1 MITPDP
7 LEMYGVGIGIVSQT
21 AAVVWCS
28 SRVSLRVISRRVA
41 RCALSFQAPYS
52 TESTPLPRARPP
64 HREEQV
70 RPSEPSRER
79 QQWGVLPEGCEGI
92 VGTTMTVL
100 GALLR
105 ALRRLFWLLV
115 LTKLVFCSLFRFC
128 QDFLVDI

>member
-100 GALLR
+100 GALF
-105 ALRRLFWLLV
+105 AGVAASLLV
-115 LTKLVFCSLFRFC
+115 TCANEVGFLFVIQVLPGLFS
-128 QDFLVDI
+128 